1 MFVFRKNWCALFSW
15 NTHIEIRLLAYYW
28 WIIQNSDDHSM
39 EIRQTCLHYHG
50 NFENLRYI
58 IWIEVYPSAIKKQS
72 KSRQSLF
79 FNKVVG
85 LRLATLLK
93 NWLWHRWPATLLKER
108 LWRRCFPVNFAK
120 FLKTPYL
127 KNTSGDCFWGFLRF
141 FVTYWFL
148 K

>member
-15 NTHIEIRLLAYYW
+15 NTRFEIRLFAYYR
-28 WIIQNSDDHSM
+28 WIIQNSDDHFM

-58 IWIEVYPSAIKKQS
+58 TWIEVYPSAMKKQS

-85 LRLATLLK
+85 LRLATFIEKLALAQMACNFIKRETLTQMFSGEFCEISK
-93 NWLWHRWPATLLKER
+93 NAL
-108 LWRRCFPVNFAK
+108 
-120 FLKTPYL
+120 
-127 KNTSGDCFWGFLRF
+127 S
-141 FVTYWFL
+141 
-148 K
+148 